1 MDVENAGA
9 LLLAIISSG
18 TLATLGTHWF
28 TRRKHLADA
37 ATVNVK
43 TALMIE
49 ERAVQRYNTA
59 VEALDAA
66 QVALDTARE
75 QIKLLQ
81 GHVLS
86 MHRLLTDAGIFYE
99 LPAELL
105 DTDIFEEST

>member
-28 TRRKHLADA
+28 TRRKQLADA

-81 GHVLS
+81 GHVLA
-86 MHRLLTDAGIFYE
+86 MHKLLTDAGIFYE

-105 DTDIFEEST
+105 DTDIFEEQV